1 MRDPYVSFLVALFLL
16 IGGFGD
22 VISLDELVGRGNERH
37 SVCQIRRRRK
47 SLQNEIGLAQP
58 LDRGPGLEARRW

>member
-16 IGGFGD
+16 IEGFGD
-22 VISLDELVGRGNERH
+22 AIPLDDLVGRELERD

-47 SLQNEIGLAQP
+47 SLQNEIGSAQP